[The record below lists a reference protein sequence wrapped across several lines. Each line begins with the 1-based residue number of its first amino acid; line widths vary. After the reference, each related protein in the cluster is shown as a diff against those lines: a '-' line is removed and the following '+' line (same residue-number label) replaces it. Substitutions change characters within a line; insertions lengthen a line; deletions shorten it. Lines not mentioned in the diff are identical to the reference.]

1 MLIFFMKE
9 GWGRKKIF
17 FVNPNDYKAEWYQVH
32 DIFTY
37 SLRVINFSVSW
48 TKMNT
53 STRCTSTHRK
63 FLGVV
68 TRMKLSRPKVYV
80 SVRINNYF

>member
-32 DIFTY
+32 DLLKIKFT
-37 SLRVINFSVSW
+37 RHQF
-48 TKMNT
+48 
-53 STRCTSTHRK
+53 
-63 FLGVV
+63 
-68 TRMKLSRPKVYV
+68 
-80 SVRINNYF
+80 